1 MRASPSGSRSARFI
15 NTPIR
20 RIRSPC
26 CARAASGHAVD
37 FPLPFGPSRTV
48 SGVKFFELNLSK
60 CSEILDPEIGDSGRS
75 SRPRYLDGRIGTLS
89 PSPTSRRTAPC
100 IFAFRYREVSP
111 RSDAMK
117 SGVLTRRPRL
127 ARPCFRCLACSPMRS
142 MIRERVR
149 AGLARAKGKGKRLG
163 RPADTSQAGERHP

>member
-1 MRASPSGSRSARFI
+1 MRGKPGSLYLISITNGPSAPRVFNSFARPRRSHARR
-15 NTPIR
+15 NPDSKHSERKAKT
-20 RIRSPC
+20 SKT
-26 CARAASGHAVD
+26 VD

-127 ARPCFRCLACSPMRS
+127 ARPCFRCLACSPS
-142 MIRERVR
+142 LSS
-149 AGLARAKGKGKRLG
+149 A
-163 RPADTSQAGERHP
+163 